1 MAVMLGFMRLG
12 RKAAP
17 QASANAPSVKKPAP
31 AVSGDPVIYDF
42 GMNNGDDVEY
52 YLLKCDRVVAV
63 EANSALCEMASER
76 FAWDIKSGRLTILN
90 VALSDRESAE
100 PLTFYI
106 HKTNHVLSQLPEPEP
121 EVRGEFEAVQVPC
134 RTPSSIVQEFGPA
147 HYVKVDIEH
156 YDLPVLRELFAAG
169 IYPPQISAE
178 SHSAGVFACLV
189 DNGYTS
195 FALVDGHTVPEV
207 YGNAI
212 IQTLKGVRRFSFKY
226 HSAGPFGDDIRAN
239 WQDANEFLYTLA
251 EARLGWKD
259 IHARRA

>member
-1 MAVMLGFMRLG
+1 MAIMLGQLKRFA
-12 RKAAP
+12 RKAPAAATRP
-17 QASANAPSVKKPAP
+17 ESSVQ
-31 AVSGDPVIYDF
+31 VSGEPVIYDF

-63 EANSALCEMASER
+63 EANAALCEAASKR
-76 FAWDIKSGRLTILN
+76 FSWEIKSGRLTILN
-90 VALSDRESAE
+90 VALSDHGSAG

-121 EVRGEFEAVQVPC
+121 DVRDDFEAVQVSC
-134 RTPSSIVQEFGPA
+134 RTPSSIIREFGPPL
-147 HYVKVDIEH
+147 YVKVDIEH

-169 IYPPQISAE
+169 IFPQQISAE

-189 DNGYTS
+189 ENGYTK
-195 FALVDGHTVPEV
+195 FALVDGHTVPDV

-226 HSAGPFGDDIRAN
+226 HSAGPFGGDIRSS
-239 WQDANEFLYTLA
+239 WQDANDFLYTLA
-251 EARLGWKD
+251 DARLGWKD
-259 IHARRA
+259 IHARRG